1 MEYVLT
7 IILTLALPGMDDRKI
22 TMSVPTTD
30 KKECMYIE
38 KSLGV
43 SLFAPG
49 LFANIE
55 SSCTLTI
62 TNNENLGTKL

>member
-30 KKECMYIE
+30 KEECMYIE
-38 KSLGV
+38 ESLGI

-49 LFANIE
+49 VFANIE
-55 SSCTLTI
+55 SSCELNL
-62 TNNENLGTKL
+62 TNNENLGEQI